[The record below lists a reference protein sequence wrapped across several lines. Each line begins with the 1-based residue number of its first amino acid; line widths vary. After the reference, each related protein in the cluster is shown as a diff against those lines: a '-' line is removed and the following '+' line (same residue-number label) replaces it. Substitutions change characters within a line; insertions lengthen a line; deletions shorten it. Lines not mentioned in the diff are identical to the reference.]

1 MSLKNR
7 VVNFFEKN
15 KHLGR
20 KFVIKHVLD
29 EGESKTTV
37 GQSNIL
43 GEIWSGTC
51 TRKTGVPKISNNSN
65 GAFAFAYEN
74 GNKQKREGSLR
85 FTKDWILSPNFD

>member
-1 MSLKNR
+1 MNLKTHYNIIIIGGGASGMMAAGQI
-7 VVNFFEKN
+7 VEHNPDATVLLIEKN

-43 GEIWSGTC
+43 GEI
-51 TRKTGVPKISNNSN
+51 
-65 GAFAFAYEN
+65 
-74 GNKQKREGSLR
+74 
-85 FTKDWILSPNFD
+85 